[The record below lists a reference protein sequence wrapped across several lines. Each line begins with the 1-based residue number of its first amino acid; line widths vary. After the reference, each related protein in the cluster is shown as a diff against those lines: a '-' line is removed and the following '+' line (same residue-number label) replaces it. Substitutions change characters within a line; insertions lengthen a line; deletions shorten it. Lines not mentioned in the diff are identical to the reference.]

1 VPLVVAAAARNM
13 WRRSLTEKLE
23 QRMLAEA
30 YPDRFQSESSS
41 IPNRAPMQVSDER
54 DTPRIDTRHL
64 PEQGWGKIG
73 VGSNG
78 SARGGLAG
86 RR

>member
-1 VPLVVAAAARNM
+1 MPLVVAAAARKT

-23 QRMLAEA
+23 QRMLAET

-54 DTPRIDTRHL
+54 DTPRIDARHL